1 MKFKLDENFGT
12 RTVKVFMVRVF
23 LQTVDEILVNNNLWI
38 VEFGRIRIHQSEM
51 NE

>member
-23 LQTVDEILVNNNLWI
+23 LQTVDENYGLLSLGGFASINPK
-38 VEFGRIRIHQSEM
+38 
-51 NE
+51 